1 MAYSDAFLKALAHAM
16 LYEVGPN
23 FNPADPETMAGLIAT
38 AAQRKKVGYTNT
50 SGDNGGETKFG
61 VAKNANP
68 AINVTALTYA
78 QAQDIYFYKYWL
90 PSGCNAID
98 QIGMSK
104 LAILHFDGCVNIG
117 VSKAGRFLQEV
128 LGVEQDGK
136 IGNITITALKTQK
149 EAEICSALCARRAAH
164 YQAIV
169 EHNPAQAK
177 FLNGWLRRIHEVRD
191 YVLKP

>member
-1 MAYSDAFLKALAHAM
+1 MGYSDTFLKALAHAM

-23 FNPADPETMAGLIAT
+23 FNPVDPETAAGLIAT

-50 SGDNGGETKFG
+50 PGDNGGETKFG

-68 AINVTALTYA
+68 AIDVTNLTYT
-78 QAQDIYFYKYWL
+78 QAQDVYFYKYWL

-117 VSKAGRFLQEV
+117 VGRASQFLQEV
-128 LGVEQDGK
+128 LGVTQDGK
-136 IGNITITALKTQK
+136 IGNVAITALKSRD
-149 EAEICSALCARRAAH
+149 EADVCSKLCDRRAAY

-169 EHNPAQAK
+169 SKNPSQAK
-177 FLNGWLRRIHEVRD
+177 FLNGWLRRIQEVRD
-191 YVLKP
+191 YVMKK